1 MSTTEIRHRSQRR
14 YPRPRSVASKTAWYL
29 ACTLIAICTVGPFLW
44 TLSTS
49 LKPASEALTHYL
61 QILPSSPTLANYVAV
76 FTNTPFAKYM
86 VNSFLLA
93 AVGVLTNVFFG
104 GLGGYAL
111 AKLRFRGRNT
121 VFWSFLSSMMIP
133 AIVTMVPTF
142 LVLRRFPLVGGN
154 DFFGQGGTGFLNS
167 YWAVILPGAA
177 GAFAVFYMK
186 QAFES
191 LPWELGDAARLD
203 GAGEFKIFW
212 KVYLPLAKPSIAIL
226 AVMTFQAGW
235 NAFLWPLIVLN
246 DPSMYT
252 VQVGLSAFVSE
263 HQTDYGPLMAGTIL
277 ATVPVLFLFAFAQ
290 KWIVQGETHTSL
302 K

>member
-1 MSTTEIRHRSQRR
+1 MSTSEIRIAPSGRR
-14 YPRPRSVASKTAWYL
+14 PSPRAIASKTVWYV
-29 ACTLIAICTVGPFLW
+29 AATLIAITTVGPFLW

-49 LKPASEALTHYL
+49 LKPASEALTQYL
-61 QILPSSPTLANYVAV
+61 RLVPSSPTLENYVSV
-76 FTNTPFAKYM
+76 FTTAPFAKYM
-86 VNSFLLA
+86 ANSFLLA
-93 AVGVLTNVFFG
+93 GVGVFTNVFFG

-111 AKLRFRGRNT
+111 AKLRFRGRNL

-142 LVLRRFPLVGGN
+142 LVLRRFPLAGGN
-154 DFFGQGGTGFLNS
+154 NLLGQGGTGFLNS

-203 GAGEFKIFW
+203 GAGEFRIFW
-212 KVYLPLAKPSIAIL
+212 QVYLPLAKPSIAIL

-252 VQVGLSAFVSE
+252 VQVGLSSFVSE

-290 KWIVQGETHTSL
+290 KWIVQGDTHTSL